1 VLSHL
6 SAAEWWDIPV
16 EQDGRLHVIRRE
28 RSRFTE
34 VPGLRVHRTQF
45 LPEAATTRF
54 GLEVTTRTETLLD
67 CAGWLPLRPARTLL
81 DRAFQQTWI
90 SPADLRKRLDDQP
103 GRWGNRQLA
112 RLARESR
119 PGAEAESER
128 RAQRL
133 LERAGIR
140 GWVGNYPVVISGSK
154 FRIDI
159 AFPDLKV
166 AIEID
171 GWAFHRSKER
181 RDQDMRK
188 LNLLART
195 GWTVLTFGWE
205 DIAER
210 GDYFLELVQSVLGS
224 RVAI

>member
-1 VLSHL
+1 
-6 SAAEWWDIPV
+6 
-16 EQDGRLHVIRRE
+16 
-28 RSRFTE
+28 
-34 VPGLRVHRTQF
+34 
-45 LPEAATTRF
+45 
-54 GLEVTTRTETLLD
+54 
-67 CAGWLPLRPARTLL
+67 
-81 DRAFQQTWI
+81 
-90 SPADLRKRLDDQP
+90 
-103 GRWGNRQLA
+103 
-112 RLARESR
+112 
-119 PGAEAESER
+119 
-128 RAQRL
+128 
-133 LERAGIR
+133 
-140 GWVGNYPVVISGSK
+140 VGNYPVVISGSK